1 MHTTRHRPRTIV
13 DEIHRIRAELHHI
26 AVSLHPQSDTHQRAV
41 AEKKITALE
50 QRLDELEARQKGRL

>member
-1 MHTTRHRPRTIV
+1 MHLAQHRPRTIV

-26 AVSLHPQSDTHQRAV
+26 AASLPPHADTHQRAV

-50 QRLDELEARQKGRL
+50 QRIDELEARQKGRL